1 MTAEATGAEA
11 TRAEVCAVACAEAW
25 RGDGEILA
33 SAFGTAPAIGAR
45 LARATFEPDLV
56 LSDGEAYL
64 VSGVPALGAAFEP
77 GAEPGP
83 GGAVVEGWLPFRRVF
98 DLVWWG
104 RRHVMMA
111 PTQVDRFGNQ
121 NISCIGPWDR
131 PKAMLIGARGAPGNT
146 ISHPTSYWVANH
158 SPRSFVAA
166 VDMVSGVGYDRVAEL
181 GESARFHEIRR
192 VVSNLGVFD
201 FGGPGHAMRL
211 VSVHPGASVADVVA
225 ATGFELVLPDA
236 VPETRHPSAEE
247 LELIRH
253 VIDPSNL
260 RQAEVDA

>member
-1 MTAEATGAEA
+1 MSTLAGEA
-11 TRAEVCAVACAEAW
+11 TRAEVCALACAQVW

-64 VSGVPALGAAFEP
+64 MSGVPALGQALLP
-77 GAEPGP
+77 GVAQGEV
-83 GGAVVEGWLPFRRVF
+83 AVEAWMPFRRVF
-98 DLVWWG
+98 DLLWWG

-121 NISCIGPWDR
+121 NISCIGPWDH
-131 PKAMLIGARGAPGNT
+131 PKAMLIGVRGAPGNT
-146 ISHPTSYWVANH
+146 ISHPTSYWVAKH

-166 VDMVSGVGYDRVAEL
+166 VDMVSGVGYDRAGDL
-181 GESARFHEIRR
+181 GESARFHEIRA

-201 FGGPGHAMRL
+201 FGGSDHTMRV
-211 VSVHPGASVADVVA
+211 VSLHPGVVVDEVVA
-225 ATGFELVLPDA
+225 ATGFELDIPEV
-236 VPETRHPSAEE
+236 VPETPLPSPKD

-253 VIDPSNL
+253 HIDPGNARAS
-260 RQAEVDA
+260 EVPN

>member
-1 MTAEATGAEA
+1 MTPEA
-11 TRAEVCAVACAEAW
+11 TRAEVCAVACAEVW
-25 RGDGEILA
+25 RGDGEVLA

-64 VSGVPALGAAFEP
+64 LAGVPAVGVTYE
-77 GAEPGP
+77 P
-83 GGAVVEGWLPFRRVF
+83 GGALSPTGAGVEGWLPFRRVF
-98 DLVWWG
+98 DLLWSG

-121 NISCIGPWDR
+121 NISCIGSWDQ

-146 ISHPTSYWVANH
+146 LSHPTSYWVANH

-166 VDMVSGVGYDRVAEL
+166 VDMVSGVGYDRAAEL

-211 VSVHPGASVADVVA
+211 VSVHSGVSVADVVA
-225 ATGFELVLPDA
+225 ATGFELVLPDTA
-236 VPETRHPSAEE
+236 PETRHPSPQE
-247 LELIRH
+247 LKLIRE
-253 VIDPSNL
+253 VIDPSDL
-260 RQAEVDA
+260 RHAEVDA